1 MILPITYEGNPI
13 LRRPS
18 QPVAA
23 VTNDILILIDDMFE
37 TMDQSKGIGL
47 AAPQVGKN
55 IRVIIVDTQQKKS
68 KPFALINPEI
78 VHADGEQL
86 YEEGCLSCPGLTGTV
101 KRAAKVTVLGLD
113 ENGNDIKIDAEK
125 LLAVVLQ
132 HEIDHLDGILF
143 LDRLNEEEKQK
154 VEKQRK
160 VAKM

>member
-1 MILPITYEGNPI
+1 MILQIIYEGNPI

-18 QPVAA
+18 QPV
-23 VTNDILILIDDMFE
+23 TTITDDILIMIDDMFE
-37 TMDQSKGIGL
+37 TMNQSNGIGL

-78 VHADGEQL
+78 VHAEGEQL
-86 YEEGCLSCPGLTGTV
+86 YEEGCLSCPGLSGIV

-113 ENGNDIKIDAEK
+113 ENGADIKIEADK

-143 LDRLNEEEKQK
+143 LDRLNEEEKLK

-160 VAKM
+160 VVKM

>member
-13 LRRPS
+13 LHRPS
-18 QPVAA
+18 QPVATI
-23 VTNDILILIDDMFE
+23 TNEILILIDDMFE
-37 TMDQSKGIGL
+37 TMAQSNGIGL

-55 IRVIIVDTQQKKS
+55 IRVIIVDTQQKKA

-78 VHADGEQL
+78 VHTEGEQL
-86 YEEGCLSCPGLTGTV
+86 YEEGCLSCPGLSGNV
-101 KRAAKVTVLGLD
+101 KRAARVTVLGLD
-113 ENGNDIKIDAEK
+113 ENGDDIKIEAEK

-143 LDRLNEEEKQK
+143 LDRLDEKESKK

-160 VAKM
+160 VRKM

>member
-1 MILPITYEGNPI
+1 MILPIIYEENPI
-13 LRRPS
+13 LHRPS
-18 QPVAA
+18 QPVA
-23 VTNDILILIDDMFE
+23 TITDDILILIDDMFE
-37 TMDQSKGIGL
+37 TMNQSNGIGL

-55 IRVIIVDTQQKKS
+55 IRVIIVDIQQQKP

-78 VHADGEQL
+78 VHAEGEEL
-86 YEEGCLSCPGLTGTV
+86 YEEGCLSCPGLSGIV

-113 ENGNDIKIDAEK
+113 ENGDNIKIDADK

-143 LDRLNEEEKQK
+143 IDRLNEEETQK
-154 VEKQRK
+154 VDKQRK